1 MKYGFSWLVT
11 LALAAPAFGQHST
24 IIPGMCVPEDHI
36 INGTLDAMRAQPE
49 TYLGQKVRFEARF
62 HRTGDVYQ
70 PFYTVFD
77 AFQHMNFSAWDA
89 ATDIHTKAGF
99 MKHHALLYVAKTNI
113 DAIENL
119 SRLGKYEAFLCVGVV
134 RSVFDGQAFIE
145 IIDIDRC
152 FEAPKDPTCCDVHAK
167 EEAGRTGHATTEAA
181 TPSAS
186 TESVTVEPETAATAA
201 TAEEP
206 TAETTAQVPEA
217 ASSAATEP
225 TASPTPSSEPAT
237 ASR

>member
-24 IIPGMCVPEDHI
+24 IVPGMCVPEDHI

-49 TYLGQKVRFEARF
+49 TYLSQKVRFEARF

-145 IIDIDRC
+145 IVDIDRC

-167 EEAGRTGHATTEAA
+167 EEAGRTGHATTASA
-181 TPSAS
+181 TPSAA
-186 TESVTVEPETAATAA
+186 TESVTIERDESTAEAPAATNTETPTAAAPSTSVEA
-201 TAEEP
+201 TQEP
-206 TAETTAQVPEA
+206 AETPAPA
-217 ASSAATEP
+217 ASKS
-225 TASPTPSSEPAT
+225 
-237 ASR
+237 